1 MDIRRIRLKLGV
13 IGVTDQNKEEMP
25 GMPPCFTV
33 AQAVDVINQVL
44 DTAVP
49 TIDIVGEVANFKI
62 NQGKWVF
69 FDIKDDTAVLNC
81 FMSVYALRME
91 LADGM
96 QVKVRV
102 TPNLTKWGRFSLT
115 VRAIRPIGEGA
126 IKRAF
131 ELLKQKLTKEGLFDE
146 ARKRPLPVLP
156 QHIGV
161 ISSNQAAGY
170 KDFIKIVNARM
181 GGMRIDVISTQ
192 VQGDAAADQI
202 ITAIQ
207 QFNEL
212 PDPPEVLCILR
223 GGGSREDLAVFDD
236 EKLVRAVAASRI
248 PTLTGVG
255 HEVDTTLIDLVADK
269 RASTPSNAAELLVPD
284 RRELIATTAHYLKSM
299 VDILVLDAQ
308 QRRDKLTRF
317 ITGLNNSMAL
327 IISNTQ
333 SELAT
338 LTIQL
343 NNQIARSLSDSRSR
357 SGTLIAALRAYD
369 PQAVLKRGY
378 AIIWDEHHGVAHE
391 WKIGM
396 SVTAETDKKLI
407 AMEVKNVRDK

>member
-1 MDIRRIRLKLGV
+1 MTNVDSDLENKL
-13 IGVTDQNKEEMP
+13 P

-69 FDIKDDTAVLNC
+69 FDLKDDTSVLNC
-81 FMSVYALRME
+81 FMSVYSLRME

-96 QVKVRV
+96 QVKVRA

-131 ELLKQKLTKEGLFDE
+131 ELLKQKLSKEGLFDE
-146 ARKRPLPVLP
+146 ARKRILPALP

-181 GGMRIDVISTQ
+181 GGIQIDVISTQ

-202 ITAIQ
+202 IAAIR

-212 PDPPEVLCILR
+212 PNPPEVLCILR

-236 EKLVRAVAASRI
+236 EKLVRTVAASRI

-255 HEVDTTLIDLVADK
+255 HEIDTTLIDLVADK

-284 RRELIATTAHYLKSM
+284 RRELIATTTHYLKSM
-299 VDILVLDAQ
+299 VDVLVLDAQ
-308 QRRDKLTRF
+308 QRRDKLTRLA
-317 ITGLNNSMAL
+317 TQLNNSMSL
-327 IISNTQ
+327 VVNNIQ
-333 SELAT
+333 SELVT
-338 LTIQL
+338 LTMQL
-343 NNQIARSLSDSRSR
+343 NNQMMRSLGDTQGRAMA
-357 SGTLIAALRAYD
+357 LISALQAYD

-378 AIIWDEHHGVAHE
+378 AIIWTEQHGVPHE
-391 WKIGM
+391 WRIGM
-396 SVTAETDKKLI
+396 NVTAETDKKII

>member
-1 MDIRRIRLKLGV
+1 MTNVDSDLEDKL
-13 IGVTDQNKEEMP
+13 P

-69 FDIKDDTAVLNC
+69 FDLKDDTSVLNC
-81 FMSVYALRME
+81 FMSVYSLRME

-96 QVKVRV
+96 QVKVRA

-131 ELLKQKLTKEGLFDE
+131 ELLKQKLSKEGLFDE
-146 ARKRPLPVLP
+146 ARKRILPALP

-181 GGMRIDVISTQ
+181 GGIQIDVISTQ

-202 ITAIQ
+202 IAAIR

-212 PDPPEVLCILR
+212 PNPPEVLCILR

-255 HEVDTTLIDLVADK
+255 HEIDTTLIDLVADK

-284 RRELIATTAHYLKSM
+284 RRELIATTTHYLKSM
-299 VDILVLDAQ
+299 VDVLVLDAQ
-308 QRRDKLTRF
+308 QRRDKLTRLA
-317 ITGLNNSMAL
+317 TQLNNSMSL
-327 IISNTQ
+327 VVNNIQ
-333 SELAT
+333 SELVT

-343 NNQIARSLSDSRSR
+343 NNQMMRSLGDTQGRAMA
-357 SGTLIAALRAYD
+357 LISALQAYD

-378 AIIWDEHHGVAHE
+378 AIIWTEQHGVPHE
-391 WKIGM
+391 WRIGM
-396 SVTAETDKKLI
+396 NVTAETDKKLI

>member
-1 MDIRRIRLKLGV
+1 MTNVDSDLEDKL
-13 IGVTDQNKEEMP
+13 P

-69 FDIKDDTAVLNC
+69 FDLKDDTSVLNC
-81 FMSVYALRME
+81 FMSVYSLRME

-96 QVKVRV
+96 QVKVRA

-131 ELLKQKLTKEGLFDE
+131 ELLKQKLSKEGLFDE
-146 ARKRPLPVLP
+146 DRKRILPALP

-181 GGMRIDVISTQ
+181 GGIQIDVISTQ

-202 ITAIQ
+202 IAAIR

-212 PDPPEVLCILR
+212 LNPPEVLCILR

-236 EKLVRAVAASRI
+236 EKLVRTVAASRI

-255 HEVDTTLIDLVADK
+255 HEIDTTLIDLVADK

-284 RRELIATTAHYLKSM
+284 RRELIATTTHYLKSM
-299 VDILVLDAQ
+299 VDVLVLDAQ
-308 QRRDKLTRF
+308 QRRDKLTRLA
-317 ITGLNNSMAL
+317 TQLNNSMSL
-327 IISNTQ
+327 VVNNIQ
-333 SELAT
+333 SELVT
-338 LTIQL
+338 LTMQL
-343 NNQIARSLSDSRSR
+343 NNQMMRSLGDTQGRAMA
-357 SGTLIAALRAYD
+357 LISALQAYD

-378 AIIWDEHHGVAHE
+378 AIIWTEQHGVPHE
-391 WKIGM
+391 WRIGM
-396 SVTAETDKKLI
+396 NVTAETDKKLI

>member
-1 MDIRRIRLKLGV
+1 MTNVDSDLENKL
-13 IGVTDQNKEEMP
+13 P

-69 FDIKDDTAVLNC
+69 FDLKDDTSVLNC
-81 FMSVYALRME
+81 FMSVYSLRME

-96 QVKVRV
+96 QVKVRA

-131 ELLKQKLTKEGLFDE
+131 ELLKQKLSKEGLFDE
-146 ARKRPLPVLP
+146 ARKRILPALP

-181 GGMRIDVISTQ
+181 GGIQIDVISTQ

-202 ITAIQ
+202 IAAIR

-212 PDPPEVLCILR
+212 PNPPEVLCILR

-236 EKLVRAVAASRI
+236 EKLVRTVAASRI

-255 HEVDTTLIDLVADK
+255 HEIDTTLIDLVADK

-284 RRELIATTAHYLKSM
+284 RRELIATTTHYLKSM
-299 VDILVLDAQ
+299 VDVLVLDAQ
-308 QRRDKLTRF
+308 QRRDKLTRLA
-317 ITGLNNSMAL
+317 TQLNNSMSL
-327 IISNTQ
+327 VVNNIQ
-333 SELAT
+333 SELVT
-338 LTIQL
+338 LTMQL
-343 NNQIARSLSDSRSR
+343 NNQMMRSLGDTQGRAMA
-357 SGTLIAALRAYD
+357 LISALQAYD

-378 AIIWDEHHGVAHE
+378 AIIWTEQHGVPHE
-391 WKIGM
+391 WRIGM
-396 SVTAETDKKLI
+396 NVTAETDKKLI